1 MKTILRMLAAVS
13 AVVCMVL
20 FAASC
25 SSQSSPKDVASQ
37 AMECMKRGDVDKFVD
52 LLYVEEG
59 TDAEEVKRGKA
70 MIKAMYEGKGMA
82 QLEKKQGIKSYEV
95 IDEKMNEEGNRCK
108 VTLKVVYGDGSEKDN
123 ETINT
128 IKDKDGKWWLYFS
141 M

>member
-1 MKTILRMLAAVS
+1 
-13 AVVCMVL
+13 
-20 FAASC
+20 
-25 SSQSSPKDVASQ
+25 
-37 AMECMKRGDVDKFVD
+37 
-52 LLYVEEG
+52 
-59 TDAEEVKRGKA
+59 
-70 MIKAMYEGKGMA
+70 MA

-108 VTLKVVYGDGSEKDN
+108 VTFKVVYGDGSEKDN